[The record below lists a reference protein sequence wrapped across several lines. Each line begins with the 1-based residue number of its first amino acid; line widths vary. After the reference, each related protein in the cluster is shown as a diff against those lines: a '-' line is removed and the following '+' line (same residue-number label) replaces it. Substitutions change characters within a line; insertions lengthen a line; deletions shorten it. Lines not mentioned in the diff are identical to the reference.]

1 MCKLTLITLNTHK
14 NEENLENIVVTG
26 FIYHS

>member
-1 MCKLTLITLNTHK
+1 LNTHK